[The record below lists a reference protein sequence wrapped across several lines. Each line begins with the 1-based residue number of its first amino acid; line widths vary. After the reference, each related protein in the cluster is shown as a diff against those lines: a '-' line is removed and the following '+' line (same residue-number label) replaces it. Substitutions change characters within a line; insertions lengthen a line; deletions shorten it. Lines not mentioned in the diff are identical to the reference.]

1 MTRLICV
8 VHDIYNSPHQCHTW
22 LESCMTHMT
31 HDATHDSTHVSYMT
45 VVIYDTY
52 VCRCMTHVCVE
63 SYIVT
68 RDATHDSTHMCQTR
82 LESRAICVIQYI
94 SLESWVMPTYDSF
107 KWDWVLYIYSTRKLL
122 RPVPGRMSRAIRDC
136 SGSRVMSTYDSFE
149 CSIVYGHD
157 SLRMS
162 RDMNRHTYIHAS
174 CPTHRL
180 RHTHSNIQMF
190 DCVWTWLI
198 PNDSRHDSMCTHSNV
213 YDMTHVHIKSYHE
226 SFGMSHV
233 HRQSNIWIFTH
244 SNVYD
249 MTQNEDMT
257 HVCTCDEASH
267 LCMTWLE
274 TRDMTLYTFECVW
287 HDSKW
292 VISSHC
298 EWLMTW
304 LVTRTYMSH
313 VPHTTRSIVYGRD
326 PLRMVRDMTRHTYIH
341 D

>member
-1 MTRLICV
+1 
-8 VHDIYNSPHQCHTW
+8 
-22 LESCMTHMT
+22 MT

-122 RPVPGRMSRAIRDC
+122 RPVPGRMSTAIRDC
-136 SGSRVMSTYDSFE
+136 SGSRVMSTYDSFK

-157 SLRMS
+157 SLRMV
-162 RDMNRHTYIHAS
+162 RDMTRHTYIHAS

-213 YDMTHVHIKSYHE
+213 YDMTRNE
-226 SFGMSHV
+226 SFRVIANDSWHDSSHV
-233 HRQSNIWIFTH
+233 HTWVT
-244 SNVYD
+244 
-249 MTQNEDMT
+249 
-257 HVCTCDEASH
+257 SH
-267 LCMTWLE
+267 TRLVRLCMDVT
-274 TRDMTLYTFECVW
+274 
-287 HDSKW
+287 
-292 VISSHC
+292 HC
-298 EWLMTW
+298 EWFVTW
-304 LVTRTYMSH
+304 LVTRTYMIN
-313 VPHTTRSIVYGRD
+313 VPHIDSDTHTRKCDCASRHMNESCHISMSH
-326 PLRMVRDMTRHTYIH
+326 LRRS
-341 D
+341 